1 MTRSIRRL
9 LAPALT
15 VLLLGGAAASLSACN
30 TVRGAGQD
38 VSSVGHDVTNGAV
51 AAGQGAAHP

>member
-1 MTRSIRRL
+1 MTTTFRRL

-15 VLLLGGAAASLSACN
+15 VLLLAGALGSLSACN

-38 VSSVGHDVTNGAV
+38 VGSVGTDVSNGA
-51 AAGQGAAHP
+51 AAVKQGITHP